1 MSEALVLEYVNDPR
15 VYATQQFFEVNAWA
29 NARRQHNRAAVMWA
43 IVLVVGCY
51 AAIRAELVLVLLGFA
66 VLLIAHVANAFP
78 YSKIQRRFIEANTKD
93 LPTKHVRLVVD
104 AEGLHESAEGVTSF
118 APWSSVRSFT
128 VFEDVLF
135 IELKARLWALIP
147 RYGLQP
153 ASASVEGLLERL
165 RAQGIDERSRSNVA

>member
-15 VYATQQFFEVNAWA
+15 VYAAQQSFEVSAWA
-29 NARRQHNRAAVMWA
+29 NARRQHYRAAVLWT

-51 AAIRAELVLVLLGFA
+51 AAIRAELVPILFGFG
-66 VLLIAHVANAFP
+66 VLLIVHVANAFP
-78 YSKIQRRFIEANTKD
+78 YSRIQRRAIEAATKD
-93 LPTKHVRLVVD
+93 LPTKHLRLVVD
-104 AEGLHESAEGVTSF
+104 AEGLHETAEGVASF

-153 ASASVEGLLERL
+153 ASASVEKLLERL
-165 RAQGIDERSRSNVA
+165 RAQGIEERSRSNVA